1 MRFLVAVLALL
12 LARPV
17 LAAGGGSSG
26 AEFLRVGMGARPA
39 ALGENFTGLADDV
52 TTANWNP
59 AGLGQLDH
67 WEISGMGLSYVAGTT
82 YGYLA
87 ASAPIG
93 RWGSLAVSSIY
104 AGVPSFDSTAPG
116 SGMPAGSG
124 LDGMLALSWG
134 GSFKA
139 LAPDSDYQHLYY
151 GLTAKGIFRSLG
163 GYQPAGGAP
172 ETLTAQTFAGDFG
185 FLYEARPGLT
195 IGGSVLNIGPPI
207 GFLGDEADALPLMAR
222 IGAGWRAIDTGSIR
236 AVVVADYAK
245 PTDPDHGHFLQ
256 STWGGAGVEVT
267 IARMVALRGG
277 FRQGADGARIV
288 GGAGFTYEGF
298 SLDYAFI
305 PLATLGTGHRLGLT
319 YKMGAVARLLDAVH
333 DLVAERMPDQKVHLS
348 WAQVQGAAGYVVDM
362 LSPGATAPRRLTK
375 KPRQAPELSLKGL
388 KGGAA
393 YRFTVRPVDAVG
405 REGRS
410 ADAEILLPL
419 AVAAKLGTPGQVAIR
434 QIPGGRVAFAW
445 APVSGAVG
453 YHVFYKLP
461 SGKWKRLTKT
471 PRVLSSVT
479 LKGLKPGAY
488 TFAVAA
494 TDAAGKLSKVK
505 PVPVTLQP

>member
-1 MRFLVAVLALL
+1 MRSSAVLLALV

-59 AGLGQLDH
+59 AGLGQIDH
-67 WEISGMGLSYVAGTT
+67 WEVSGMGLSYLAGTT

-87 ASAPIG
+87 ASAPFG
-93 RWGSLAVSSIY
+93 QWGSLAVSSIY

-116 SGMPAGSG
+116 SGAPAGSG
-124 LDGMLALSWG
+124 MDGMVAVSWG

-139 LAPDSDYQHLYY
+139 LAPDSGYQHLYY
-151 GLTAKGIFRSLG
+151 GLSAKGIFRSLG
-163 GYQPAGGAP
+163 GYQSAAGAP
-172 ETLTAQTFAGDFG
+172 ETLTARTFAGDFG
-185 FLYEARPGLT
+185 FLYEARPGLS
-195 IGGSVLNIGPPI
+195 IGGSVLNVGPPI
-207 GFLGDEADALPLMAR
+207 GFLGDQADALPLMAR
-222 IGAGWRAIDTGSIR
+222 IGAAWRAIETASIR
-236 AVVVADYAK
+236 AVLVADYAK
-245 PTDPDHGHFLQ
+245 PTDPDHGQFAQ
-256 STWGGAGVEVT
+256 ANWGGAGLEVT
-267 IARMVALRGG
+267 LARMVSLRGG

-305 PLATLGTGHRLGLT
+305 PLAALGSGHRLGLT
-319 YKMGAVARLLDAVH
+319 YKMGPVERLLDAVR
-333 DLVAERMPDQKVHLS
+333 DFMAERMPAQKVQLS
-348 WAQVQGAAGYVVDM
+348 WTPVYGAAGYVVDM
-362 LSPGATAPRRLTK
+362 LSPGATAPKRLTK

-393 YRFTVRPVDAVG
+393 YRFTVRPVDAGG

-410 ADAEILLPL
+410 AQTEITLPM

-434 QIPGGRVAFAW
+434 QVPGGRVAFAW
-445 APVSGAVG
+445 APVSGAIG

-461 SGKWKRLTKT
+461 SGKWKRLTKA

-505 PVPVTLQP
+505 PVPVVLQP